1 MTFSGLDIQ
10 AILEETLP
18 GRFGGTVLDYQLI
31 EEDDDRGISR
41 MQLLISPRV
50 TIADERGPIDMF
62 LGALRAFSSR
72 GDATGNVWQQ
82 AGTLTVVR
90 REPFV
95 TARGK
100 QPVVIRRRAAE
111 LVGKT

>member
-1 MTFSGLDIQ
+1 MWWIC
-10 AILEETLP
+10 
-18 GRFGGTVLDYQLI
+18 
-31 EEDDDRGISR
+31 EDANGISR
-41 MQLLISPRV
+41 LQLLISPRV
-50 TIADERGPIDMF
+50 TIADDQEPIQAF
-62 LGALRAFSSR
+62 LGALRAWSAR

-100 QPVVIRRRAAE
+100 QPVVYRRSQADLA
-111 LVGKT
+111 VNA